1 MTKFEIEYK
10 NGRGK
15 FAVDLEQ
22 LLPCSTGDFKRLL
35 SFVNLSNDPASNA
48 DKLFSFMA
56 CQVED
61 LKKAREKENACSSCG
76 KEKIAKIN
84 TLIKKYVSHAAA
96 LAKSYDTPEITDAAA
111 KIVLKSAKVYSLIR
125 ENGVDCVKEFDGWT
139 FEKSG
144 FTFDVRKDENR
155 RYIIMLHGTGLRCA
169 MADKKS
175 QAPLEITPVVIELL
189 NAPENQERIS
199 EAEIHCKKLMIK
211 AGYIQPEKC
220 QEKQEEK
227 DMQEE
232 RKNVVEYSITST
244 GSVLMFV
251 VIGEKENGRLEKQRV
266 TFAPDHPD
274 YNAVLSAAIR
284 YGCKRPENILQV
296 VPVKEEADTAS
307 EEKVD
312 TKENQEPKSA
322 RGPVPEKTFVN
333 QTLRGNGWIIYF
345 DGIANR
351 TRVIFSSD
359 PSKKAI
365 EAVENAGFYYSSK
378 MNSWNKKLTFKAY
391 RAAQELAKELT
402 KVCGNAA

>member
-1 MTKFEIEYK
+1 
-10 NGRGK
+10 
-15 FAVDLEQ
+15 
-22 LLPCSTGDFKRLL
+22 
-35 SFVNLSNDPASNA
+35 
-48 DKLFSFMA
+48 
-56 CQVED
+56 
-61 LKKAREKENACSSCG
+61 
-76 KEKIAKIN
+76 
-84 TLIKKYVSHAAA
+84 
-96 LAKSYDTPEITDAAA
+96 
-111 KIVLKSAKVYSLIR
+111 
-125 ENGVDCVKEFDGWT
+125 
-139 FEKSG
+139 
-144 FTFDVRKDENR
+144 
-155 RYIIMLHGTGLRCA
+155 
-169 MADKKS
+169 
-175 QAPLEITPVVIELL
+175 
-189 NAPENQERIS
+189 
-199 EAEIHCKKLMIK
+199 
-211 AGYIQPEKC
+211 
-220 QEKQEEK
+220 
-227 DMQEE
+227 MQEE

-312 TKENQEPKSA
+312 TKGNQEPKSA

-333 QTLRGNGWIIYF
+333 QTLQGNGWKIYF

-402 KVCGNAA
+402 KTCGNAA

>member
-22 LLPCSTGDFKRLL
+22 LLPCNASDFKRLL
-35 SFVNLSNDPASNA
+35 SFVSLSSDPSGNA

-84 TLIKKYVSHAAA
+84 TLIKKYVSHAAV

-175 QAPLEITPVVIELL
+175 QVPLEITPVVIELL

-199 EAEIHCKKLMIK
+199 EAESHCKKLMIK

-322 RGPVPEKTFVN
+322 RGPIPEKTFVN
-333 QTLRGNGWIIYF
+333 QTLQGNGWKIYF

-402 KVCGNAA
+402 KTCGNAA

>member
-35 SFVNLSNDPASNA
+35 SFVNLSSDPAGNA

-61 LKKAREKENACSSCG
+61 LKKAREKENSCSSCG

-84 TLIKKYVSHAAA
+84 AALKKYISHAAA
-96 LAKSYDTPEITDAAA
+96 LSKDYGTPEITDDAA
-111 KIVLKSAKVYSLIR
+111 KIILKSAKVYSLIR
-125 ENGVDCVKEFDGWT
+125 ENGVNCVKEFDGWT

-155 RYIIMLHGTGLRCA
+155 RYIIMLHGTGLKCA

-175 QAPLEITPVVIELL
+175 QVPLEITPAVIELL
-189 NAPENQERIS
+189 NASENQERIS
-199 EAEIHCKKLMIK
+199 EAENHCKKLMIK

-232 RKNVVEYSITST
+232 KKNVVEYSITGT

-284 YGCKRPENILQV
+284 YGCKRPENILST
-296 VPVKEEADTAS
+296 VPAKEESATVP
-307 EEKVD
+307 EEKNGA
-312 TKENQEPKSA
+312 EESRNPKAA
-322 RGPVPEKTFVN
+322 RGPVPEKTFVG
-333 QTLRGNGWIIYF
+333 QSLQGNGWKIYF
-345 DGIANR
+345 DGVANR
-351 TRVIFSSD
+351 TRVIFSVD

-365 EAVENAGFYYSSK
+365 KVVENAGFYYSSK

-402 KVCGNAA
+402 KAYGDAA

>member
-15 FAVDLEQ
+15 FTVDLEQ
-22 LLPCSTGDFKRLL
+22 LLPCNASDFKRLL
-35 SFVNLSNDPASNA
+35 SFVSLSSDPSGNA

-84 TLIKKYVSHAAA
+84 AALKKYISHAAA
-96 LAKSYDTPEITDAAA
+96 LSKDYGTLEITDDAA
-111 KIVLKSAKVYSLIR
+111 KIILKSAKVYSLIR

-139 FEKSG
+139 FEKFG

-155 RYIIMLHGTGLRCA
+155 RYIIMLHDTGLKCA

-175 QAPLEITPVVIELL
+175 QVPLEITPTVIKLL

-199 EAEIHCKKLMIK
+199 EAENHCKKLMIK
-211 AGYIQPEKC
+211 TGYIQPEKC

-232 RKNVVEYSITST
+232 KKNVVEYSITGT

-266 TFAPDHPD
+266 VFAPDHPD

-284 YGCKRPENILQV
+284 YGCKRPENI
-296 VPVKEEADTAS
+296 PRTAPA
-307 EEKVD
+307 EEKAD
-312 TKENQEPKSA
+312 AMPKEDVSTEESRNPKAA
-322 RGPVPEKTFVN
+322 RGPVPEKAFIG
-333 QTLRGNGWIIYF
+333 QTLQGNGWKIYF
-345 DGIANR
+345 DGVESR
-351 TRVIFSSD
+351 TRVIFSID

-365 EAVENAGFYYSSK
+365 KAVEDAGFYYSSK

-391 RAAQELAKELT
+391 RAAQKLAQELT
-402 KVCGNAA
+402 KACGNAA

>member
-1 MTKFEIEYK
+1 M
-10 NGRGK
+10 
-15 FAVDLEQ
+15 
-22 LLPCSTGDFKRLL
+22 
-35 SFVNLSNDPASNA
+35 
-48 DKLFSFMA
+48 
-56 CQVED
+56 
-61 LKKAREKENACSSCG
+61 
-76 KEKIAKIN
+76 
-84 TLIKKYVSHAAA
+84 IKKYVSHAAV

-175 QAPLEITPVVIELL
+175 QVPLEITPVVIELL

-199 EAEIHCKKLMIK
+199 EAESHCKKLMIK

-322 RGPVPEKTFVN
+322 RGPIPEKTFVN
-333 QTLRGNGWIIYF
+333 QTLQGNGWKIYF

-402 KVCGNAA
+402 KTCGNAA

>member
-22 LLPCSTGDFKRLL
+22 LLPCSAGDFKRLL
-35 SFVNLSNDPASNA
+35 SFVNLSDDPAGNA

-84 TLIKKYVSHAAA
+84 ATLKNYISHAAA
-96 LAKSYDTPEITDAAA
+96 LSKDYGTPEITDDAA

-155 RYIIMLHGTGLRCA
+155 RYIIMLHGTGLKCA
-169 MADKKS
+169 AADQKNRV
-175 QAPLEITPVVIELL
+175 PLEITPAVAEILST
-189 NAPENQERIS
+189 PENQARIS
-199 EAEIHCKKLMIK
+199 EAKNYCKKLMAE

-232 RKNVVEYSITST
+232 KKKVVEYSITST

-266 TFAPDHPD
+266 AFAPDHPD
-274 YNAVLSAAIR
+274 YSTMLSAAIR
-284 YGCKRPENILQV
+284 YGCKRPEGILQNA
-296 VPVKEEADTAS
+296 PVKEEAGVTP
-307 EEKVD
+307 EEA
-312 TKENQEPKSA
+312 TPGENQDLKAA
-322 RGPVPEKTFVN
+322 RGPVPEKPFIG
-333 QTLRGNGWIIYF
+333 QTLQGNGWKIYF
-345 DGIANR
+345 DDVESR
-351 TRVIFSSD
+351 TRVIFSID

-365 EAVENAGFYYSSK
+365 KAVEDAGFYYSSK

-391 RAAQELAKELT
+391 RAAQKLAQELT
-402 KVCGNAA
+402 KACGDAA

>member
-22 LLPCSTGDFKRLL
+22 LLPCSAGDFKRLL
-35 SFVNLSNDPASNA
+35 SFVNLSNDPSGNA

-84 TLIKKYVSHAAA
+84 AALKKYVSHAAA
-96 LAKSYDTPEITDAAA
+96 LSKDYGTPEITDDAA

-125 ENGVDCVKEFDGWT
+125 KNGADCVKEFDGWT
-139 FEKSG
+139 FEKFG
-144 FTFDVRKDENR
+144 FAFDVRKDENR
-155 RYIIMLHGTGLRCA
+155 RYIIMLHGTGLKCA

-175 QAPLEITPVVIELL
+175 QVPLEITPAVIELL

-199 EAEIHCKKLMIK
+199 EAENHCKKLMIK
-211 AGYIQPEKC
+211 AGYIQPKKC

-232 RKNVVEYSITST
+232 RKNIVEYSITST

-266 TFAPDHPD
+266 AFAPDHPD

-284 YGCKRPENILQV
+284 YGCKRPESILQDA
-296 VPVKEEADTAS
+296 PVKEEAGATP
-307 EEKVD
+307 EEA
-312 TKENQEPKSA
+312 TLGENQDLKAA
-322 RGPVPEKTFVN
+322 RGPVPEKPFIG
-333 QTLRGNGWIIYF
+333 QTLQGNGWKIYF
-345 DGIANR
+345 DGVESR
-351 TRVIFSSD
+351 TRVIFSID

-365 EAVENAGFYYSSK
+365 KAVEDAGFYYSSK
-378 MNSWNKKLTFKAY
+378 MNSWNKKLTFKSY
-391 RAAQELAKELT
+391 RAAQKLAQELT
-402 KVCGNAA
+402 KTCGNAA